1 MTIGF
6 SLMLIGAA
14 IAAYCSYLAG
24 LERGERRGRSYA
36 IPSIRALHMQL
47 RDSYRRPAR
56 NWRAR

>member
-6 SLMLIGAA
+6 TLMIIGAA
-14 IAAYCSYLAG
+14 IAAYCAFLAG

-36 IPSIRALHMQL
+36 IPSIRALHMQNKEA
-47 RDSYRRPAR
+47 YRRPAR